1 MHMGKS
7 TFLLLIGI
15 GCVLAQPIDKAVE
28 YVFPDETPV
37 IQCIN
42 WRVAYGDSAVWRSP
56 DYDDA
61 HWALHPGIGLWVN
74 EGKKGTGIRWY
85 RKTIFFPEPLDSLAT
100 LALYQIAIVS
110 ANEIYWDGSLIA
122 RSGVVGEDKE
132 HEQTGLSGQI
142 FPVPKSLTTPGKH
155 VIALRVSN
163 FHSFSGVIEAP
174 LQMGYFAAIHENLF
188 RVLALSLFLAGV
200 FFFTALFHFAILL
213 GHGNK
218 WPYALFSAFCLSC
231 AVHIF
236 IRGLLRYF
244 QIDLIHYYTLAA
256 VNDIP
261 WFLMLV
267 LLPVFFLFEFN
278 SPYKKRLASLILIV
292 GLAVVVFSRLATF
305 GIVPVSWLNTLDSAN
320 RLNVYFT
327 IIVSIAV
334 ASWALYHRMRGSLS
348 ALAGLLIF
356 LIGVYFSNRA
366 NVENGWAIGFA
377 VLNIFLTI
385 SLSNQM
391 AYQNRL
397 HHEADLRSAR
407 LELELLKK
415 HIQPH
420 FLLNSLNS
428 IIAWLEEDPPVAS
441 RLVTSLADEL
451 RMILSFS
458 GEKLIPLS
466 EEIKLCKAH
475 LNVMSL
481 RQDKKYTMTVDGITG
496 TEKLPPLV
504 IHTLIENGLTH
515 GYKEKDSGTFKFSC
529 VHEKKKVRLILFND
543 STCDQNPDGTQD
555 GTGSRYVKTRLE
567 EAFPSSWKLSSGPV
581 AGGWEVL
588 IEYEGVVS

>member
-1 MHMGKS
+1 MNHFK
-7 TFLLLIGI
+7 FLVLIING
-15 GCVLAQPIDKAVE
+15 VLYAQSVTERIE
-28 YVFPDETPV
+28 YVFPEETPV
-37 IQCIN
+37 IQCVN
-42 WRVAYGDSAVWRSP
+42 WRVASGDSIRWRLP
-56 DYDDA
+56 DYNDA
-61 HWALHPGIGLWVN
+61 HWRLHPGFGLWVN
-74 EGKKGTGIRWY
+74 EGVKGRDVRWY

-100 LALYQIAIVS
+100 LALYQIATVS
-110 ANEIYWDGSLIA
+110 ASEIYWDGILIA
-122 RSGVVGEDKE
+122 RSGIVGKSREEE
-132 HEQTGLSGQI
+132 HTGASGQI
-142 FPVPKSLTTPGKH
+142 FPVPKNLATPGKH

-174 LQMGYFAAIHENLF
+174 LQLGYFSAIHENLF
-188 RVLALSLFLAGV
+188 RVMALSLFLAGV
-200 FFFTALFHFAILL
+200 FFLTALFHFAILL

-218 WPYALFSAFCLSC
+218 WPYALFSSFCLAC

-244 QIDLIHYYTLAA
+244 QINLIHYYSLAA

-267 LLPVFFLFEFN
+267 LLPIFFLFEFN
-278 SPYKKRLASLILIV
+278 SPYKKRLTVTILVV
-292 GLAVVVFSRLATF
+292 GLAVVLFSRLATF

-327 IIVSIAV
+327 IAVSIAV
-334 ASWALYHRMRGSLS
+334 ALWALFQRMRGSLS
-348 ALAGLLIF
+348 ALIGLFIF

-377 VLNIFLTI
+377 VMNMFLTV
-385 SLSNQM
+385 SLSRQM
-391 AYQNRL
+391 AFQNRL

-428 IIAWLEEDPPVAS
+428 IIAWLEEEPPVAAQ
-441 RLVTSLADEL
+441 LVNALADEL
-451 RMILSFS
+451 RMLLSFS
-458 GEKLIPLS
+458 GEKLISLTD
-466 EEIKLCKAH
+466 EIKLCKAH

-481 RQDKKYTMTVDGITG
+481 RQDKKFTMTVTGVTG

-515 GYKEKDSGTFKFSC
+515 GYKEKNSGMFRLSC
-529 VHEKKKVRLILFND
+529 VHGKKKIQLNLFND
-543 STCDQNPDGTQD
+543 SADGQSIEGIHD
-555 GTGSRYVKTRLE
+555 GTGYRYVKTRLE
-567 EAFPSSWKLSSGPV
+567 EAFPSSWSMTSNPV
-581 AGGWEVL
+581 DGGWEVR
-588 IEYEGVVS
+588 IEYEGAMK